1 VILRCVYARFFYEFI
16 LRTEKNTYLSL
27 CNHIENNELDRIK
40 EILQKRINFNYKLD
54 VDIAIEQ
61 YSLYTIQSFSQEQL
75 SNIQNNAL
83 ILTNDNQVYFIKFGT
98 LEMDL
103 EMPKILSINDRKNI
117 EQSTSM
123 SPILIKCKE
132 FIREILLQINID
144 QKIILNAKDWY

>member
-1 VILRCVYARFFYEFI
+1 MPDFFMNLSWEQK
-16 LRTEKNTYLSL
+16 KNTYLSL
-27 CNHIENNELDRIK
+27 CDHIENNELDRIK